1 MRKNDE
7 LYRCHLERLLEM
19 FPQRDIITMDELCV
33 YLRMDRRTILK
44 DKRCPAKKI
53 AGKYV
58 VPLVNLAWYLTT

>member
-7 LYRCHLERLLEM
+7 LYRFHLERLLEL
-19 FPQRDIITMDELCV
+19 FPQREIISMNELCA
-33 YLRMDRRTILK
+33 YLGMDRRTILK

-58 VPLVNLAWYLTT
+58 VSLVNLAWYLTI